1 MWNQTYFKC
10 ASYLL
15 CVVPVA
21 DSIKL
26 YSDVRLTLL
35 KNVNIKCFLM
45 GKQIKYKEDNSFH
58 WNILCIY
65 TC

>member
-1 MWNQTYFKC
+1 MWNQTYFQC

-26 YSDVRLTLL
+26 YSDVILTLL
-35 KNVNIKCFLM
+35 KNVNINVSLWENK
-45 GKQIKYKEDNSFH
+45 
-58 WNILCIY
+58 
-65 TC
+65 